1 MTLLE
6 AVMASLLLMLG
17 SSAAARLWSHG
28 LQTTATL
35 GQREE
40 RLDRLEAL
48 LLASEGLARD
58 LAVKMDQQGDCQV
71 AITRL
76 RQGLQALA
84 PEGMATL
91 SHPPSPPGTVH
102 LRWESDGL
110 RRERV
115 FSPSVWGLCRGG
127 DHGP

>member
-28 LQTTATL
+28 LQTTATV

-48 LLASEGLARD
+48 LLASEGLARN
-58 LAVKMDQQGDCQV
+58 LAHADPPGDCQV
-71 AITRL
+71 AIARL
-76 RQGLQALA
+76 RQGLQALD

-102 LRWESDGL
+102 LRWEADGL
-110 RRERV
+110 RRERI